1 MFLVMLS
8 IRPMANAASW
18 DTDATMSVSGMYTD
32 NVRLAPASSGL
43 PIETASSDIVT
54 SIVPSIYVRADGA
67 KMDFSLDY
75 TLYFYDYKNDDDL
88 DDMNHR
94 MNLLSSIE
102 AVPQHLFFDIKGGI
116 TQQLNSS
123 RRTGSVAVPGSV
135 NIVDTYYGQGIGS
148 WTNRFDNIA
157 ILDLSLEANFVNY
170 DSGGGLLTSNQSDS
184 TGYTTRLSLSSG
196 NRLKKIFWSVGIS
209 DNTVDYENGQQS
221 GSGNGQASV
230 GYRWSY
236 FSVSLA
242 NGWSYYDTYDW
253 VAAVSDPDSTY
264 WRADFSWNPSRKL
277 SMTLSATRRDY
288 ENPQNNPDAK
298 EEYFSGDIAWNPTV
312 RTSFRAAFGNE
323 FYGNTYG
330 LYANHNTRRS
340 RWFAEYTEQITT
352 FRDLLFSNVAF
363 VCPAGSTSSTDPG
376 CRLELLDNYT
386 LLPGE
391 VTFNAGTG
399 VQGVNDEQ
407 FLNKGTNVGYSYL
420 AAKNTI
426 NITFFQSDRTYLTS
440 HRKEKD
446 TGVRVSWTWQA
457 GHFLDITLSGSQ
469 IHRLFTTETKGD
481 FTSASLRFD
490 RQIGRKSHLSFI
502 MREIENVDDLAVSTY
517 SNSRY
522 RIEFSTYLN

>member
-1 MFLVMLS
+1 
-8 IRPMANAASW
+8 
-18 DTDATMSVSGMYTD
+18 
-32 NVRLAPASSGL
+32 
-43 PIETASSDIVT
+43 
-54 SIVPSIYVRADGA
+54 
-67 KMDFSLDY
+67 
-75 TLYFYDYKNDDDL
+75 
-88 DDMNHR
+88 
-94 MNLLSSIE
+94 
-102 AVPQHLFFDIKGGI
+102 
-116 TQQLNSS
+116 
-123 RRTGSVAVPGSV
+123 
-135 NIVDTYYGQGIGS
+135 
-148 WTNRFDNIA
+148 
-157 ILDLSLEANFVNY
+157 
-170 DSGGGLLTSNQSDS
+170 
-184 TGYTTRLSLSSG
+184 
-196 NRLKKIFWSVGIS
+196 
-209 DNTVDYENGQQS
+209 QQS

-253 VAAVSDPDSTY
+253 VAAISDPDSTY

-288 ENPQNNPDAK
+288 ENSQNNPDAK
-298 EEYFSGDIAWNPTV
+298 EEYFSGDISWNPTV

-376 CRLELLDNYT
+376 CRIELLDSYT

-407 FLNKGTNVGYSYL
+407 FLNKGTKIGYSYL
-420 AAKNTI
+420 AAKNTL
-426 NITFFQSDRTYLTS
+426 NVTFFQSDRTYLTS
-440 HRKEKD
+440 NRKEKD

-490 RQIGRKSHLSFI
+490 RQIGRRSHLSFI
-502 MREIENVDDLAVSTY
+502 MSEIENVDDLEIATY